1 MKKKKLIIFFLVVLV
16 FEIFLQVKSVQAEE
30 TDEIMKVQK
39 DAVGVSDFI
48 EESNKYTTGA
58 FSDLDL
64 NEVFSSVISG
74 KTDKSKIYKGIWKV
88 FGSELQGAIT
98 ALGSILVIIIINSIL
113 NCITEGLQNKSISQ
127 IAFYVQYILIVTIAV
142 GNFSTIISS
151 IKESINEMTNFTNML
166 IPIMMTLII
175 STGNVTSATV
185 LQPIIVFM
193 TALIGNFINN
203 VAIPITLCSTSLG
216 IISKISSKVQVD
228 RLAKRMKSSVIWIIG
243 IILTLFVT
251 VVSLDGSLSSS
262 VDAVTSKTTKAAV
275 SNLIPIVGKILGDA
289 VDSVIGCS
297 AILKNAVGVVGI
309 IIVIAISIGPIA
321 KLLMLMGVYYIAAAV
336 CEPIADEKIIKL
348 LDQMGDTFKIL
359 LALMCSMS
367 VMIIIGTTLVIKI
380 SNSGNIS

>member
-1 MKKKKLIIFFLVVLV
+1 MVGTRPIVLPS
-16 FEIFLQVKSVQAEE
+16 LRA
-30 TDEIMKVQK
+30 
-39 DAVGVSDFI
+39 AL
-48 EESNKYTTGA
+48 TT
-58 FSDLDL
+58 SL
-64 NEVFSSVISG
+64 
-74 KTDKSKIYKGIWKV
+74 
-88 FGSELQGAIT
+88 
-98 ALGSILVIIIINSIL
+98 
-113 NCITEGLQNKSISQ
+113 
-127 IAFYVQYILIVTIAV
+127 
-142 GNFSTIISS
+142 
-151 IKESINEMTNFTNML
+151 
-166 IPIMMTLII
+166 
-175 STGNVTSATV
+175 TSATV